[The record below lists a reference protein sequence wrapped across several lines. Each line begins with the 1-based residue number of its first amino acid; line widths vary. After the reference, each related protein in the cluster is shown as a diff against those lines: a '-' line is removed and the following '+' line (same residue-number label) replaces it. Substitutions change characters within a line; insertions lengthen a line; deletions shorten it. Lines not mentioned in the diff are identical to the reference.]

1 MDTLIIR
8 SHPLPADL
16 KALAAKARALL
27 ANTVSAATKRGYAS
41 DFFGDWKVWAENHNA
56 PVLPAEPEWI
66 CLYLADRSS
75 TLKAAT
81 LARRLNAISYYHR
94 KANCLLSPTHHP
106 LVRETFKAIRRE
118 IGTRQKIKQA
128 LLTDDVRK
136 IVAYCPDSPAG
147 KRDKALYLVS
157 FAGML
162 RREDSAGLMVEGLQ
176 FTSEGLVMTLDHGKT
191 DQESRGREISI
202 VPGADPATCPL
213 RALRDWLDSAKLSS
227 GPVFRA
233 VDQKGRVSISGLH
246 RDSIA
251 YILKRAAAR
260 AGFKVK
266 NIAGH
271 SLRSG
276 GITTA
281 AENGVPEYIIRRQ
294 SHHSPASK
302 SFHRYIVK
310 PGPASTDSFST
321 TPRSVP
327 LSDVLYLTPH
337 LLSHSTLPPRSTT
350 PSHNHSP
357 QRELP
362 WGTLAQRSIRTLVP
376 ASAERKEMNRSVLN
390 LIAVAERSE
399 HGYADVPPGSI
410 NEEIEL
416 ELATLGYAV
425 ALSDRL
431 WIGGYRIHTPES
443 ILFGNYRPYVPPS
456 IFTSA
461 SSGSARVPDARDFDL
476 EAVLG
481 VRGEVP
487 SN

>member
-1 MDTLIIR
+1 MDSPTVSITPR
-8 SHPLPADL
+8 TRDL
-16 KALAAKARALL
+16 EALVAKTRALL
-27 ANTVSAATKRGYAS
+27 ANTVSPATKRGYAS
-41 DFFGDWKVWAENHNA
+41 DFFGDWKAWAENHNA

-75 TLKAAT
+75 KLKSAT

-94 KANCLLSPTHHP
+94 QANCLLSPTHHP

-118 IGTRQKIKQA
+118 IGTKQKIKQA
-128 LLTDDVRK
+128 LLTEDVRK
-136 IVAYCPDSPAG
+136 IVACCPDSLAG

-176 FTSEGLVMTLDHGKT
+176 FTSEGLVMTFDHGKT

-202 VPGADPATCPL
+202 VPGADPTTCPL

-302 SFHRYIVK
+302 SFHRYI
-310 PGPASTDSFST
+310 
-321 TPRSVP
+321 R
-327 LSDVLYLTPH
+327 L
-337 LLSHSTLPPRSTT
+337 
-350 PSHNHSP
+350 
-357 QRELP
+357 
-362 WGTLAQRSIRTLVP
+362 
-376 ASAERKEMNRSVLN
+376 AERFRKN
-390 LIAVAERSE
+390 
-399 HGYADVPPGSI
+399 
-410 NEEIEL
+410 
-416 ELATLGYAV
+416 
-425 ALSDRL
+425 
-431 WIGGYRIHTPES
+431 
-443 ILFGNYRPYVPPS
+443 
-456 IFTSA
+456 A
-461 SSGSARVPDARDFDL
+461 SSG
-476 EAVLG
+476 LG
-481 VRGEVP
+481 L
-487 SN
+487 